1 MSFRGLRS
9 GDLPFNWKFKKAKQI
24 ETVHTGPER
33 QNRVDWKRRALSP
46 DGVLTRK
53 RPQPVLTPLL
63 DVQDL
68 TIGFGAAEAV
78 VRDVSFRVM
87 PGETLALVGESGSGK
102 TITCRSILR
111 VLPDAAQIRSGSITY
126 SGAHD
131 KPVDLLSLTERQ
143 MRDVRGDQISMIFQ
157 EPMRSLSPLH
167 RLGDQVS
174 EVLFLHRNMRN
185 DEARRTVLETFE
197 QVGFPDPER
206 VWRSYPFEMSGG
218 MRQRAMIAMAM
229 VAKPDLLIADEPTT
243 ALDVTT
249 QAQVLGLIKDLQRAT
264 GMAVILVTHDLGVVA
279 NMAES
284 VVVMHRG
291 RVMERGPAAAV
302 LGDPAHPYTR
312 KLFAAAPI
320 IPDVAAPA
328 RAEPHDDLILDMRG
342 VSKTYTMRAGGWS
355 KPVAITACHGVDLSL
370 QRGKT
375 LAVVGESG
383 SGKTTCAR
391 IALGAEPPDPGGE
404 VFFRPSRDA
413 APVAIHAMEPE
424 ERIAFQR
431 QAQMVFQDPYSS
443 LSPRMRVQDA
453 LTEPMEIHGLGTK
466 AERRDK
472 AAEMLRW
479 VGLDASMLSR
489 YPHAFSGGQR
499 QRLSIARALTLDPV
513 LLVCDEPTS
522 ALDVSVQEQILTLL
536 ENIRDGMGLSY
547 LFISH
552 DLAVVAR
559 IADEVA
565 VMRQGVVVEQAPPD
579 TLFYNPRHPYTR
591 ALIAAQPE
599 PDLARPIDLG
609 LVAKGAGAP
618 SSWPE
623 AFRFE
628 GLAAPALTELEP
640 GHKVR
645 CHV

>member
-1 MSFRGLRS
+1 MS
-9 GDLPFNWKFKKAKQI
+9 KE
-24 ETVHTGPER
+24 ETVNVG
-33 QNRVDWKRRALSP
+33 
-46 DGVLTRK
+46 
-53 RPQPVLTPLL
+53 TPLL
-63 DVQDL
+63 EVEDL
-68 TIGFGAAEAV
+68 SIGFGAGDAV
-78 VRDVSFRVM
+78 VQRVCFKVM

-102 TITCRSILR
+102 TITCRSVLRIL
-111 VLPDAAQIRSGSITY
+111 PAAAQIRSGSINFN
-126 SGAHD
+126 G
-131 KPVDLLSLTERQ
+131 KGGVMNLLALKERA
-143 MRDVRGDQISMIFQ
+143 MRDIRGDQISMIFQ
-157 EPMRSLSPLH
+157 EPMHSLSPLH

-174 EVLFLHRNMRN
+174 EVLYLHSDMSAS
-185 DEARRTVLETFE
+185 EAKKTVLDTFDR
-197 QVGFPDPER
+197 VGFPDPER

-249 QAQVLGLIKDLQRAT
+249 QAQVLGLIKDLQKDI

-279 NMAES
+279 NMAET
-284 VVVMHRG
+284 VVVMNKG
-291 RVMERGPAAAV
+291 RVMESGPAPAV
-302 LGDPAHPYTR
+302 LGAPAHGYTQ
-312 KLFAAAPI
+312 KLFAAAPM
-320 IPDVAAPA
+320 IPQVAAPA
-328 RAEPHDDLILDMRG
+328 RPATQDDPILEMRG
-342 VSKTYTMRAGGWS
+342 VCKTYTMRAGGWS
-355 KPVAITACHGVDLSL
+355 KPVAITACHEINLSL
-370 QRGKT
+370 GRGKT

-391 IALGAEPPDPGGE
+391 LALGAELPDEGGE
-404 VFFRPSRDA
+404 VLFRATPDAPAVQINAMSRT
-413 APVAIHAMEPE
+413 
-424 ERIAFQR
+424 ERVSFQR

-443 LSPRMRVQDA
+443 LSPRMRVQQA
-453 LTEPMEIHGLGTK
+453 LTEPMEIHNLGTK
-466 AERRDK
+466 SDRYDK

-479 VGLDASMLSR
+479 VGLEPSMLSR

-536 ENIRDGMGLSY
+536 EDIRDRMGLSY

-565 VMRQGVVVEQAPPD
+565 VMRQGVVVEQAAPD
-579 TLFYNPRHPYTR
+579 TLFYNPRHPYTQ

-599 PDLARPIDLG
+599 PDVNRPIDLA

-623 AFRFE
+623 AFRFD
-628 GLAAPALTELEP
+628 GQQAPALRELDP

-645 CHV
+645 CHA